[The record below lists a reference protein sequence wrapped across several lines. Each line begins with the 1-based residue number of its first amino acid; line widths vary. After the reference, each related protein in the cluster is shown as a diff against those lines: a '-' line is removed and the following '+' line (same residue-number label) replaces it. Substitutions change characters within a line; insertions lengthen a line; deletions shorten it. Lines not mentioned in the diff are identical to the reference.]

1 MKKRLLLFFLSIFLL
16 AFQAD
21 AQQLTVTGKVTAT
34 DDSGPL
40 PGVSVKVKGTNT
52 VVQTSAAGLFTIK
65 ANQGDILVF
74 SYIGYAPQERAVPTS
89 GVINVVLVADNQS
102 LNEVVVTALGQ
113 RTSKRSL
120 GTAQQQVKGSE
131 IAETQRENFINALQG
146 RIAGVEVIN
155 TSGVPGASSSI
166 TIRGV
171 SSISGSNQPL
181 FVIDGLPIDNK
192 TLSTSAFV
200 SEGSSTTSQ
209 ANRGVDFTNRAADIN
224 PEDIETLV
232 VLKGPEAAALYG
244 IEAANGAI
252 VITTKRGK
260 AGVGVIDYSNSF
272 RVEATRTKPEIQ
284 RVYSQGGSG
293 APFTTSTSFSYFG
306 PEYPAGTQF
315 YDNIDEF
322 FQTALT
328 QKHNLA
334 FSGGSEKVTYRIGTS
349 YTGQEGVVPNSL
361 YDRINITGSSQADL
375 NSWLKTDISMAYTYS
390 NNNQPTKGE
399 GGALLGLL
407 SWPQTD
413 NAADYLTAAGG
424 RRRITTGSS
433 TAEIDNP
440 YFSVNKNFLNQKQNR
455 ILSNFGLTITPVKW
469 GYIKTNIGIDSYASQ
484 NTQVR
489 HPESTRGFAFKG
501 IMDVAN
507 DNVRNINSQT
517 LLNINKI
524 QLTENIGL
532 TGLLGNA
539 IRDERSTVD
548 ALYGE
553 NFLDPNFISINNSY
567 VRNARQLGTRK
578 RVISAFGSA
587 TLSYKDFLY
596 ITGTGRNDWTSTIPV
611 GENSFFY
618 PSISGSFIFTDVPAF
633 SGLKKI
639 FTSGK
644 LRAAYAAV
652 GRDARPYAYVP
663 ALEYKATVGGG
674 YGFGFTGPNP
684 GLKPEFA
691 KSYEFGTELSFF
703 NDRLGAD
710 ITVYRKETEDQIIN
724 DIRGSY
730 STGYVLFNLNGGVT
744 RNQGLEITLRGTP
757 FQGDGFAWDIL
768 ANFESSSGKVLKL
781 PNELPETYVSDT
793 WLFGNVRNGNSVG
806 QSTRSLTGLFYLRNN
821 AGDILISP
829 TNGLPLRS
837 TVFFDA
843 GYDRQPDFSIGINNT
858 FRYKNLSLSF
868 LLDMRKGGDVLN
880 ATEQY
885 LTARGLSNL
894 TLDRKDPRIVKGV
907 FQDGKENT
915 ATPTQNNIVVTPYY
929 QNAYYTAISEE
940 LFIEKDI
947 NWIRLKDVTVNYKLP
962 AKLLNRQKLVKNA
975 SVFVTGTDL
984 FLITNYT
991 GLDPVVNGNTAAVGG
1006 SGSAGIDFGNFPM
1019 PIGLNFGIRI
1029 GL

>member
-1 MKKRLLLFFLSIFLL
+1 MFFLSIFLL
-16 AFQAD
+16 VSQAY

-40 PGVSVKVKGTNT
+40 PGVSVKIKGTNT
-52 VVQTSAAGLFTIK
+52 VVQTSSAGVFTIK
-65 ANQGDILVF
+65 ANPGEILVF
-74 SYIGYAPQERAVPTS
+74 SYIGYAVQEKPVPAS
-89 GVINVVLVADNQS
+89 GVVNVILVADNQS

-166 TIRGV
+166 TIRGI

-192 TLSTSAFV
+192 TLSTSAFF
-200 SEGSSTTSQ
+200 SEASSTTSQ

-260 AGVGVIDYSNSF
+260 AGVGVVEYSNSF
-272 RVEATRTKPEIQ
+272 RVEATRAKPEIQ
-284 RVYSQGGSG
+284 RVYGQGASG
-293 APFTTSTSFSYFG
+293 TPFTTNTSFSYFG
-306 PEYPAGTQF
+306 PEYAPGTQF

-361 YDRINITGSSQADL
+361 YDRINITGSSQAEL

-399 GGALLGLL
+399 GGALIGLL
-407 SWPQTD
+407 LWPQTD
-413 NAADYLTAAGG
+413 NASDYLTAAGG

-433 TAEIDNP
+433 TAEVDNP
-440 YFSVNKNFLNQKQNR
+440 YFSVNKNSLIQKQNR
-455 ILSNFGLTITPVKW
+455 ILTNFGLTITPVKW

-524 QLTENIGL
+524 QLTENIGI
-532 TGLLGNA
+532 TGLIGNA
-539 IRDERSTVD
+539 IRDERSAID

-567 VRNARQLGTRK
+567 VRNARQLTTRK
-578 RVISAFGSA
+578 RVTSVFGTA

-596 ITGTGRNDWTSTIPV
+596 ITGTGRNDWTSTIPL

-618 PSISGSFIFTDVPAF
+618 PSVSGSFIFTDVPAF

-652 GRDARPYAYVP
+652 GRDARAYAYVP

-757 FQGDGFAWDIL
+757 FQGDRFNWDIL
-768 ANFESSSGKVLKL
+768 ANFESASGKVLKL

-806 QSTRSLTGLFYLRNN
+806 QSTRSLTGLFYQRNN

-829 TNGLPLRS
+829 STGLPLRS

-843 GYDRQPDFSIGINNT
+843 GYDRQPDFSIGITNT
-858 FRYKNLSLSF
+858 FRYKDLSLSF

-885 LTARGLSNL
+885 LTARGLSKS
-894 TLDRKDPRIVKGV
+894 TLDRKDPRIINGV

-915 ATPTQNNIVVTPYY
+915 ATPTKNNIVITPYY
-929 QNAYYTAISEE
+929 QNTYYTNISEE

-947 NWIRLKDVTVNYKLP
+947 NWVRLKDVTVNYKLP
-962 AKLLNRQKLVKNA
+962 AKLLNRQKFVKSA

-1019 PIGLNFGIRI
+1019 PIGLNFGIRV